1 MAVKTT
7 LTTQEDFTGEFPAA
21 WAASGLWR
29 FNESEPDSNDRLM
42 DSSGNGRDFNIINWN
57 GTTANLLEGW
67 RGHYFRLNLNN
78 PTSERTYLHVVNNGS
93 IFSELGQRIVV
104 GGWMNPTIYS
114 VGNTFCP
121 IFNTRQGPGQPILY
135 LSLYSGRPRLMLYN
149 SSGSLILDESVTPP
163 FSLVNNGF
171 HGFLCICM

>member
-78 PTSERTYLHVVNNGS
+78 PTSERTYLLRAGTTD
-93 IFSELGQRIVV
+93 RC
-104 GGWMNPTIYS
+104 GW
-114 VGNTFCP
+114 
-121 IFNTRQGPGQPILY
+121 
-135 LSLYSGRPRLMLYN
+135 
-149 SSGSLILDESVTPP
+149 LDEPHHL
-163 FSLVNNGF
+163 FCG
-171 HGFLCICM
+171 